1 MIISHWQVGLRLS
14 VILWVDWII
23 ASKNT
28 HRGKML
34 IRKEKNTFWE
44 IVTGHVIKGRI
55 TDSGVADR
63 MSGVRPP
70 ISLYETM

>member
-1 MIISHWQVGLRLS
+1 
-14 VILWVDWII
+14 
-23 ASKNT
+23 
-28 HRGKML
+28 ML